1 MCGIVGNINFFQK
14 TKKEKVELMLQS
26 IKHRGPDNQIF
37 YSSKFFSIG
46 IARLKIIDL
55 SDDANQPFFSKDKKV
70 SLIYNGEIYNFKEIK
85 KNYFSDIEFRS
96 KGDGEVLLYLYLKFG
111 IGFLEKVKGM
121 FAICILDQRF
131 NKAYLIRDRF
141 GIKPLYYYFNEK
153 TKDFFFSSEIQSFF
167 AANVLQKN
175 SNLREVYRF
184 LKFSTI
190 ETTNETWFK
199 HITKVPQSCYLE
211 VTKSRINHVKY
222 YKFEENV
229 FEDLTIS
236 KNFFFNT
243 VSEIKKKLLN
253 SFLEHSYF
261 DTKAGIHLSGGSD
274 SAILALLSKK
284 LGDKLKTFTFYFKDK
299 KFSEIERAKK
309 ISKFNGLKNYGAIL
323 NEDKLKDYLIKT
335 IQIEYEPFSSMRII
349 SQHFLYENFQDKAK
363 VIFDG
368 TGGDEIGAG
377 YNYYLI
383 PWFMDM
389 ISERN
394 KNIFARFKNIFNN
407 LFSKSLNENNFILGS
422 LANFITPG
430 LTTVD
435 GSSFGKENLINPDF
449 LKQFDNLDTSVPR
462 PFKSFL
468 RNAQYADLFYYKIPR
483 SLRSI
488 DRSSMRRSIEAR
500 VPFLDHELVETRF
513 SVPSAYKILNKQQR
527 IILKYPFR
535 KMLPKSLLFK
545 NKQTIADP
553 QTKWI
558 LNNLFNFFLEIFSSK
573 KLISNE
579 IINSKEVLKHII
591 YQKKS
596 KNHINSFF
604 LYQLLSLELWNKYVL
619 KI

>member
-26 IKHRGPDNQIF
+26 IKYRGPDNQIM
-37 YSSKFFSIG
+37 YSRKFFSIG

-55 SDDANQPFFSKDKKV
+55 SNDANQPFFSKDKKV

-96 KGDGEVLLYLYLKFG
+96 KGDGEVLLYLYIKFG

-121 FAICILDQRF
+121 FAICIIDERF
-131 NKAYLIRDRF
+131 NKVYLIRDRF

-167 AANVLQKN
+167 DAKVLQKN

-199 HITKVPQSCYLE
+199 HVTKVPQSCYLE
-211 VTKSRINHVKY
+211 ITKSRINHCKY

-229 FEDLTIS
+229 SEDLIIS

-243 VSEIKKKLLN
+243 SSEIKKKLFN
-253 SFLEHSYF
+253 SFLEHSFF

-299 KFSEIERAKK
+299 KFSEIESAKK
-309 ISKFNGLKNYGAIL
+309 ISEFNGLKNYGAIL
-323 NEDKLKDYLIKT
+323 NEDKLEDYLIKT
-335 IQIEYEPFSSMRII
+335 IQIEYEPFSSMRIM

-394 KNIFARFKNIFNN
+394 KNIFSRFKNIFNN

-422 LANFITPG
+422 LANFIKPG

-435 GSSFGKENLINPDF
+435 GSSFGKGNLINPDF
-449 LKQFDNLDTSVPR
+449 LKQFDSLDTSVPR

-468 RNAQYADLFYYKIPR
+468 RNAQYADLFYFKIPR

-500 VPFLDHELVETRF
+500 VPFLDHELVETCF
-513 SVPSAYKILNKQQR
+513 SVPSTFKILNKQQR

-535 KMLPKSLLFK
+535 NMLPKSLLFK

-558 LNNLFNFFLEIFSSK
+558 LNNLFNFFLETFSSK
-573 KLISNE
+573 KLISSE

-596 KNHINSFF
+596 KNHVNSFF
-604 LYQLLSLELWNKYVL
+604 LFQLLSLELWNKYVL